1 MSFAKNLVTLVV
13 KKNYMKIIVPMAGR
27 GSRLRPHT
35 LTVPKPLIPIAGK
48 PIVHRLVEDIAGVIN
63 QKIDEIAF
71 IIHKDFGKK
80 VEEDLI
86 AIAEKLGS
94 KGTIYYQNEALG
106 TAHAIMCAKESM
118 SGPIVVAYAD
128 TLFRADFTLDT
139 TADSVIWVKQVEDP
153 SAFGVVKLNEN
164 NQIVDFVEKPKDFV
178 SNLAIIG
185 IYYFKSGESLRLE
198 LQYLLDNNVV
208 KGGEYQ
214 LTDGLENMKIKGMKF
229 VPGKVDEWMDCGN
242 KNVTVETNSRLLGFL
257 HKNGQNLVSNDVK
270 LENSTIIEPCFIAE
284 DVILI
289 NATVGPNVSLGKGCH
304 VIDSK
309 IKNSLVQNNSHIKNA
324 NLDNAMIGSHAIFDG
339 NFTSISIGDYSI
351 LE

>member
-1 MSFAKNLVTLVV
+1 
-13 KKNYMKIIVPMAGR
+13 MKIIVPMAGR

-63 QKIDEIAF
+63 QKIEEIAF

-94 KGTIYYQNEALG
+94 KGTICYQNEALG
-106 TAHAIMCAKESM
+106 TAHAILCAKESM

-139 TADSVIWVKQVEDP
+139 SADSVIWVKQVEDP
-153 SAFGVVKLNEN
+153 SAFGVVQLNEN
-164 NQIVDFVEKPKDFV
+164 NQIVDFVEKPKHFV
-178 SNLAIIG
+178 SDLAIIG
-185 IYYFKSGESLRLE
+185 IYYFKSGETLRGE
-198 LQYLLDNNVV
+198 LQYLLDNDVV

-214 LTDGLENMKIKGMKF
+214 LTDALENMKVKGMKF

-242 KNVTVETNSRLLGFL
+242 KNVTVETNARLLGFL
-257 HKNGQNLVSNDVK
+257 HNDGENLVDRNVK
-270 LENSTIIEPCFIAE
+270 NENTTIIQPCYIGE
-284 DVILI
+284 NVILI
-289 NATVGPNVSLGKGCH
+289 NATVGPNVSLGNGCH
-304 VIDSK
+304 VINST

-324 NLDNAMIGSHAIFDG
+324 NLDNAMIGSNASFDG
-339 NFTSISIGDYSI
+339 NFTSISIGDYSV

>member
-1 MSFAKNLVTLVV
+1 
-13 KKNYMKIIVPMAGR
+13 MAGR

-35 LTVPKPLIPIAGK
+35 LTIPKPLIPIAGK

-71 IIHKDFGKK
+71 IIHKDFGKQ

-86 AIAEKLGS
+86 AIAQKLGS
-94 KGTIYYQNEALG
+94 KGIIYYQNEALG

-118 SGPIVVAYAD
+118 QGPIVVAYAD
-128 TLFRADFTLDT
+128 TLFRADFTLDI

-178 SNLAIIG
+178 SDLAIIG
-185 IYYFKSGESLRLE
+185 IYYFKSGEALRAE

-214 LTDGLENMKIKGMKF
+214 LTDGLENMKVKGMKF
-229 VPGKVDEWMDCGN
+229 VPGKVAEWMDCGN
-242 KNVTVETNSRLLGFL
+242 KNVTVDTNSRLLGFL
-257 HKNGQNLVSNDVK
+257 HQDGINLVSPSVK
-270 LENSTIIEPCFIAE
+270 LDNSTIIPPCFIGE

-289 NATVGPNVSLGKGCH
+289 NAIVGPNVSLGKGTH
-304 VIDSK
+304 VVDSVV
-309 IKNSLVQNNSHIKNA
+309 KNSLVQTHAHIKNA
-324 NLDNAMIGSHAIFDG
+324 KLDNAMIGNHAHFDG
-339 NFTSISIGDYSI
+339 NFTSISIGDYSV

>member
-1 MSFAKNLVTLVV
+1 
-13 KKNYMKIIVPMAGR
+13 MKIIVPMAGR

-63 QKIDEIAF
+63 QDIEEIAF
-71 IIHKDFGKK
+71 IIHKDFGTQ
-80 VEEDLI
+80 VEKELV

-118 SGPIVVAYAD
+118 QGPIVVAYAD

-139 TADSVIWVKQVEDP
+139 SADSVIWVKQVDDP
-153 SAFGVVKLNEN
+153 SAFGVVKLDGER
-164 NQIVDFVEKPKDFV
+164 IVDFVEKPKDFV
-178 SNLAIIG
+178 SDLAIIG
-185 IYYFKSGESLRLE
+185 IYYFKSGETLREE
-198 LQYLLDNNVV
+198 LQYLLDNNIV
-208 KGGEYQ
+208 KSGEYQ
-214 LTDGLENMKIKGMKF
+214 LTDGLENMKVKGLKF

-242 KNVTVETNSRLLGFL
+242 KNVTVETNSRMLGFL
-257 HKNGQNLVSNDVK
+257 HNDGEHMVDYGAK
-270 LENSTIIEPCFIAE
+270 LENSTIIPPCYIGP

-289 NATVGPNVSLGKGCH
+289 NSTVGPNVSLGKACH

-309 IKNSLVQNNSHIKNA
+309 IKNSLVQTHSHIRNA
-324 NLDNAMIGSHAIFDG
+324 NLDNAMIGSHATFDG
-339 NFTSISIGDYSI
+339 NFTSISIGDYSV